1 MWGWILPKHDP
12 AKLTILHTSNKFYKI
27 WNWISLVGAAKSF
40 FIFDRKNFWCI
51 FDFLKNHQKLN
62 NENLVVQIGC
72 SHALGIWICGCSLYY
87 KRELWASKSAGAHS
101 TKSLKISGCKRS
113 QRSAGWRNLASDEA
127 LGNRCFTD
135 SNLQYIAD
143 SFCGLKCSSHT
154 CKRPLYVG
162 HCRGWLNFW
171 IFLPFEPHWDSNRSI
186 TSHEQMNFWEDC
198 CIHWLE
204 PWKIKKIK
212 INIR

>member
-1 MWGWILPKHDP
+1 MKGKFDP
-12 AKLTILHTSNKFYKI
+12 YVL
-27 WNWISLVGAAKSF
+27 WPLV
-40 FIFDRKNFWCI
+40 FD
-51 FDFLKNHQKLN
+51 LGPLN
-62 NENLVVQIGC
+62 SRLVYC
-72 SHALGIWICGCSLYY
+72 SRLYGIYLSGYALGIWYCRCSVFY

-113 QRSAGWRNLASDEA
+113 QRSVGWRNLASDEA

-204 PWKIKKIK
+204 PWKKIK
-212 INIR
+212 